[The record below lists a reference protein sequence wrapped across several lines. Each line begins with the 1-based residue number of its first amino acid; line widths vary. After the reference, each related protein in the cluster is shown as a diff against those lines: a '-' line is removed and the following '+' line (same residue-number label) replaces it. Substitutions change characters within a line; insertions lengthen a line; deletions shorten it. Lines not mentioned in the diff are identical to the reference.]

1 MQNLEWFKTHV
12 TYVDADK
19 FFDNFSKETGISNLR
34 AKVEDFMKNPIP
46 EGVTLTGTKRTSI
59 RVFAP
64 NVTFGEEIEMG
75 ENPWIFMGDFYPAY
89 CIYGM

>member
-1 MQNLEWFKTHV
+1 MP
-12 TYVDADK
+12 D
-19 FFDNFSKETGISNLR
+19 
-34 AKVEDFMKNPIP
+34 
-46 EGVTLTGTKRTSI
+46 GTKRTSI
-59 RVFAP
+59 RVFVP